1 VADAAQLAMRLR
13 AIDPAV
19 FHRRDG
25 GKEIDDAAVAFE
37 HLTNT
42 VGLSPQEAA
51 QRLIDMRDPEKA
63 RERDALMKS
72 DATQKFIKGKA
83 TESVVR
89 DIFDPGWFSSDPSL
103 GETPAQAAAMVG
115 DYRDILEESMF
126 DAGGDQGVAE
136 KLAADR
142 FKRLYGVSEFTIS
155 GTGVVTRLP
164 PEVAYPAG
172 KDGSHGYIRDQVTA
186 ALKEAGIDTD
196 KVYLQADG
204 ETERDFNAGK
214 PSRYQVWYEK
224 DGVLERYHL
233 PFYAV
238 APTQDDLAA
247 AAREKSESRYRD
259 NRAAATG
266 DFTSEDAQTDAYGSV
281 DAPTPPEKFLPDE
294 PEDLR
299 LSAWKEFGQHIR
311 EMNREIRMRRD
322 PTLPAASPGGGFQG
336 LDVGSPDDDPI
347 SHGVLQ

>member
-1 VADAAQLAMRLR
+1 MVEGAQMAMRLR

-19 FHRRDG
+19 FRRRDG
-25 GKEIDDAAVAFE
+25 GGEIDDAAVAFE

-42 VGLSPQEAA
+42 VGLSPQAAA
-51 QRLIDMRDPEKA
+51 QRLIDMHDPEKV

-89 DIFDPGWFSSDPSL
+89 DIFDPGWFGSDPSL

-115 DYRDILEESMF
+115 DYRDMLTESMF
-126 DAGGDQGVAE
+126 DAGGDQGLAT

-142 FKRLYGVSEFTIS
+142 FKRLYGVSEFTFS
-155 GTGVVTRLP
+155 GPGVVTRLP

-172 KDGSHGYIRDQVTA
+172 KDGSHRYIRDQLEA
-186 ALKEAGIDTD
+186 ALKEAGIDAD

-204 ETERDFNAGK
+204 ETDRDFSAGK
-214 PSRYQVWYEK
+214 PPRYEVWYDK
-224 DGVLERYHL
+224 DGVRERYHL

-238 APTQDDLAA
+238 APTQEDLAA
-247 AAREKSESRYRD
+247 AARAESEGRYRD

-281 DAPTPPEKFLPDE
+281 DAPTPPDKFLPDQ
-294 PEDLR
+294 PQDLR
-299 LSAWKEFGQHIR
+299 LSAWKEFGNSIR
-311 EMNREIRMRRD
+311 KVNREIRMRRD